1 MPVAKKDAISK
12 PTASKTAVSKAYIFF
27 NCDGEKSLASKN
39 IFYNNAVYG
48 SAIASRKALWKKI
61 QEEIAQ
67 KRIVVSDDKLEEVQ
81 TAILKGNP
89 ADAGKYLQFGDIM
102 EIDRY

>member
-1 MPVAKKDAISK
+1 MPATKAPS
-12 PTASKTAVSKAYIFF
+12 TAYVFF

-48 SAIASRKALWKKI
+48 KTQIGRKALWKKI
-61 QEEIAQ
+61 QDEIEAKRVVIAEERMEEAQ
-67 KRIVVSDDKLEEVQ
+67 DAV
-81 TAILKGNP
+81 LKGDP
-89 ADAGKYLQFGDIM
+89 MEAGKLMQFGDIM